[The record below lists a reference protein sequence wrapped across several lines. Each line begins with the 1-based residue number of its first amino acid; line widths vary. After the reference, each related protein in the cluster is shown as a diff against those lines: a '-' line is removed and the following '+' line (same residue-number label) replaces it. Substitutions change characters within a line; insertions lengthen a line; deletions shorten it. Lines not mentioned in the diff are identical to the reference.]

1 MNEKVFPLKISRDLM
16 AKVSYMAEKRGITRR
31 KLILKAIEDYI
42 YNDQEL
48 LVDKVERELRG
59 EDIDEL
65 N

>member
-31 KLILKAIEDYI
+31 KLILEAIEDYI